1 MVTSHPDHVLIFHQL
16 FFNLWKIP
24 FMFRYVLDRGICFLP
39 LLYRDGPSI
48 VKSDLRLPDPLL
60 QLQFRNMDNQ
70 IRSLCCLLYFL
81 DLCYG
86 VHYSSPYLSFN

>member
-39 LLYRDGPSI
+39 LLNGDGSSI
-48 VKSDLRLPDPLL
+48 IKSDNLAS
-60 QLQFRNMDNQ
+60 
-70 IRSLCCLLYFL
+70 IRVAESIGMRKEDTFLTRYYSGEMLHFLYSVYRETR
-81 DLCYG
+81 C
-86 VHYSSPYLSFN
+86 